1 MRVLN
6 VYILLHYIK
15 DDIMKLQRKQLID
28 EMQKAFAEVTDGEFL
43 NKRVCGIL
51 IDVFATAITNVLV
64 SGNDVNIRGFGTF
77 KIKHRN
83 SKAYSNPSKRGEKI
97 IKPPTICPV
106 FVAGKELTKAV
117 KETFNYESKE
127 NIQEDD

>member
-1 MRVLN
+1 MQ
-6 VYILLHYIK
+6 
-15 DDIMKLQRKQLID
+15 LQRKQLTNEI
-28 EMQKAFAEVTDGEFL
+28 QKAFKEVTGEFL

-106 FVAGKELTKAV
+106 FVAGKELTRAV
-117 KETFNYESKE
+117 KGQLQNEYKKD
-127 NIQEDD
+127 IQEND